1 IDLQST
7 MISVSGNY
15 TWLKE
20 SSSLCTDA
28 TCVLY
33 AVMNTVIFTL
43 GVAGNGVVIWIAG
56 FKMKKSVV
64 TTWYLSLA
72 VSDFIYCCILPFGVV
87 HKVKMAWIFGS
98 FMCKVRYFI
107 KSLNMYSSI
116 FIFATIS
123 MDRCVVSTFPVWAQ
137 NKRTTR
143 KASLIVL
150 LVWVISALLSTPSA
164 LFRDKKNKLCSSD
177 YKSVEDHIASV
188 VCRVI
193 FGFVIPLVVII
204 TSYVIIMQKLKS
216 KQMANSKKPFKIMTA
231 LIVTF
236 LICWLPFHIFSI
248 LSLNYKKTVWLKT
261 GKEVGVIVANANSC
275 LNPFLYAFMGK
286 DFKKQCYAVLTST
299 GSPSVAQEKFISYQ
313 PQKPQV
319 NSSTD
324 NFCD

>member
-1 IDLQST
+1 LDYCNALLTILALDKSICQIST

-107 KSLNMYSSI
+107 KSLNI
-116 FIFATIS
+116 

-193 FGFVIPLVVII
+193 FGFVIPLV
-204 TSYVIIMQKLKS
+204 LKS

-286 DFKKQCYAVLTST
+286 DFKKQCYAVLSKIENTIGEESPYRVQGTAVTISEKSYPST
-299 GSPSVAQEKFISYQ
+299 TV
-313 PQKPQV
+313 
-319 NSSTD
+319 
-324 NFCD
+324 

>member
-1 IDLQST
+1 MDLLV
-7 MISVSGNY
+7 SVSHSLN
-15 TWLKE
+15 TNVLHRI
-20 SSSLCTDA
+20 SSLCTDA

-116 FIFATIS
+116 FIF
-123 MDRCVVSTFPVWAQ
+123 TFPVWAQ

-204 TSYVIIMQKLKS
+204 TSY
-216 KQMANSKKPFKIMTA
+216 MANSKKPFKIMTA

-286 DFKKQCYAVLTST
+286 DFKKQCYAVLSKIENTIGEESPYRVQGTAVTISEKSYPST
-299 GSPSVAQEKFISYQ
+299 TV
-313 PQKPQV
+313 
-319 NSSTD
+319 
-324 NFCD
+324 